1 MLVIGEID
9 ISCLLK
15 RLIDQGRES
24 TRRFCENAFFR
35 RVPAPHAPLRLV
47 KGRGDGNRPP
57 GRPMR
62 GLCLVSFGP
71 PSCIIEMTLPMNN
84 EDVSADLAPGEGRT
98 LDPSDWPGF
107 RTHRG
112 QRRTSQLW
120 FDGTQHEPR

>member
-9 ISCLLK
+9 IRCLLK

-47 KGRGDGNRPP
+47 KGRGDGNKAP

-84 EDVSADLAPGEGRT
+84 EAVSADLAPGEAGT
-98 LDPSDWPGF
+98 SALSDGPGF
-107 RTHRG
+107 RP
-112 QRRTSQLW
+112 QSPRTLAA
-120 FDGTQHEPR
+120 